1 LQVGIDKRW
10 LETGHHWD
18 IHFERKPAPDNAG
31 AFTGGGWKF
40 LIHITV
46 SPWGAIDSMVNVLNA
61 KRAQPHLV
69 LGGRKGVK
77 HPVCVQMLPFD
88 VAGRALGNDMSD
100 GRQTNRANVIQI
112 EVCAN
117 PGRSYDKMAKLMGQ
131 SLGQSLEPF
140 KCGTDLFTMDGYYLN
155 HRAESLMLGVLEDGV
170 PDANVPPVE
179 LCMPEPTTAHAAS
192 AAVAAAFQSGVA
204 SWGPDTYKAL
214 GNVFELVRHR
224 VEIPNKVASINGK
237 KAFTTDRRFTDR
249 EFEVVEGLVGH
260 MDAPDNDHGDP
271 TADFKSASMVR
282 YTKSAPN
289 NL

>member
-1 LQVGIDKRW
+1 MGIDKRW

-18 IHFERKPAPDNAG
+18 IHFERKPAPDDAG

-69 LGGRKGVK
+69 LGGRKGVR
-77 HPVCVQMLPFD
+77 HPVCVQLLPFD
-88 VAGRALGNDMSD
+88 VAGRALANDPGD
-100 GRQTNRANVIQI
+100 GRQTNRARCIQI
-112 EVCAN
+112 EICAN

-131 SLGQSLEPF
+131 SLGQSLAPF
-140 KCGTDLFTMDGYYLN
+140 KYGTDLFTMDGYYLN

-179 LCMPEPTTAHAAS
+179 LCMPEAIAGQTHGAT
-192 AAVAAAFQSGVA
+192 AVAAAFQSGVA

-224 VEIPNKVASINGK
+224 VAIPNKVAHINGK
-237 KAFTTDRRFTDR
+237 TAFTTGRRFTDR
-249 EFEVVEGLVGH
+249 EFEVIEGLVGH

>member
-1 LQVGIDKRW
+1 VGISKRW

-31 AFTGGGWKF
+31 SFAGGGWKF
-40 LIHITV
+40 LVHITV
-46 SPWGAIDSMVNVLNA
+46 SPWGAIDSMVDVLNA

-77 HPVCVQMLPFD
+77 HPVCVQLLPFD
-88 VAGRALGNDMSD
+88 VAGRSLANDPGD
-100 GRQTNRANVIQI
+100 GRQTNRAHVIQI

-117 PGRSYDKMAKLMGQ
+117 PGRSFAKLAAEQAGNQ
-131 SLGQSLEPF
+131 PVATWQEY
-140 KCGTDLFTMDGYYLN
+140 GTDLFTMDGYYLN
-155 HRAESLMLGVLEDGV
+155 HRAEALRLGVLEDGV
-170 PDANVPPVE
+170 PDADVPPVE
-179 LCMPEPTTAHAAS
+179 LCMPEAVVGETHGAT
-192 AAVAAAFQSGVA
+192 AVAAAFQSGVA

-224 VEIPNKVASINGK
+224 VPIANKIGSMNGK
-237 KAFTTDRRFTDR
+237 KAFTTGRRFTDR
-249 EFEVVEGLVGH
+249 EFELVTGLVGH

-271 TADFKSASMVR
+271 TADFKGASLVR
-282 YTKSAPN
+282 YAATAPN